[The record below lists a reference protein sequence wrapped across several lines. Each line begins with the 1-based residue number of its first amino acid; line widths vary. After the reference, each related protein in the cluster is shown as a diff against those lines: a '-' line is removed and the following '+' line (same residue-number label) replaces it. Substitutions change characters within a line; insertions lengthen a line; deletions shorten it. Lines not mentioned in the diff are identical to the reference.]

1 MSEHDFIS
9 LGIPLGTSRLT
20 ISATT
25 VPSMTQFLN
34 ELNEEDPIEGVSAIS
49 DVLDSINTINAAVNL
64 KMPQFAPQESA
75 PARPAASPD
84 GGFTP
89 GGYGGAAPAASATQT
104 CTHGVMTYREGTT
117 KSGPNVGKPY
127 QAYFCPAPRGTNQ
140 CKPVFAN

>member
-20 ISATT
+20 ISATS
-25 VPSMTQFLN
+25 VLSMTQFLN
-34 ELNEEDPIEGVSAIS
+34 ELTEDDPLEGVSAIS
-49 DVLDSINTINAAVNL
+49 NVLDTINTINAAVTL

-89 GGYGGAAPAASATQT
+89 GGYGGAAPAANAPKT
-104 CTHGVMTYREGTT
+104 CTHGVMTYREGTSNAT
-117 KSGPNVGKPY
+117 GKPY
-127 QAYFCPAPRGTNQ
+127 KAYFCPAPRGTNQ
-140 CKPVFAN
+140 CKPEFVN